1 MRRLVRTIAARR
13 DAREIWDYIA
23 ADDPAAASRL
33 LRLFDEKLKLLLGHP
48 LIGHPLDEVLPGLRC
63 SPVKSYLLFYRD
75 RPDGIELLRILHGAR
90 RWETLF

>member
-1 MRRLVRTIAARR
+1 MKRLVRTAAARR

-33 LRLFDEKLKLLLGHP
+33 LRLFDENLKRLVDHP
-48 LIGHPLDEVLPGLRC
+48 LIGVPLDEVYPGLRC
-63 SPVKSYLLFYRD
+63 LPVKSYLLFYRD
-75 RPDGIELLRILHGAR
+75 HPNSIQLLRILHGAR